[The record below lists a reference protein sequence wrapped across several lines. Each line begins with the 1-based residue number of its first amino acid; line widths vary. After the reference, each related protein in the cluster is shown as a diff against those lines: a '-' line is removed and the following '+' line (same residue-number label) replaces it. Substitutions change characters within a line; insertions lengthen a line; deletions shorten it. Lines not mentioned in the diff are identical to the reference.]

1 MARVTSVAEKDPYLE
16 TITAQI
22 NEINEAIKA
31 ANKKQYDKI
40 AELEAI
46 KSHYLKF
53 KKSSQG

>member
-1 MARVTSVAEKDPYLE
+1 MAPRKEGVENDPYLQS
-16 TITAQI
+16 ITAQI
-22 NEINEAIKA
+22 NEIHEAIKA

-46 KSHYLKF
+46 KAHYLKF